1 MVGRSLYTTHRW
13 ELNVARFFP
22 GGQVKQREKKKSI
35 TTRMAERSKYWPCH
49 LNFLNSSL
57 AFTTSWIC
65 LSVVQIHI
73 LGHAYK

>member
-1 MVGRSLYTTHRW
+1 MVGRSLHTTHRW
-13 ELNVARFFP
+13 ERGAILPRWSSKAT
-22 GGQVKQREKKKSI
+22 REKKKSI

-65 LSVVQIHI
+65 LSVVQIQI